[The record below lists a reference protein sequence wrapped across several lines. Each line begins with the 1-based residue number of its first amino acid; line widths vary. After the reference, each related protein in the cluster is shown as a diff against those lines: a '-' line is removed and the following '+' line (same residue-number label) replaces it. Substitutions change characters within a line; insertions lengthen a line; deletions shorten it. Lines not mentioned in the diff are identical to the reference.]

1 MSLPISGVCFVVQLD
16 SRHAPVGRRKIQRA
30 LLNPVLH
37 RCVESR
43 LHHPPC
49 GADNAA
55 RRPRGRTQP
64 PFIVSVAALLPPVY
78 ESVQL
83 PDSVRI
89 RYIQEAPYLNDH
101 RFHGCLGLCAFQLA
115 KGAACSCLR
124 SCNPTSQFSP
134 ASWSAPLLTPCR
146 FWARARTGSAEAGV
160 QLQQRGARLL
170 SSGTGAQ
177 PGRRSVCSLPSTG
190 CPSDP
195 RRYTTQRL
203 NSMSVSRY

>member
-1 MSLPISGVCFVVQLD
+1 MTVSLPISGVCFVVQLD

-115 KGAACSCLR
+115 KGAACSCLQ
-124 SCNPTSQFSP
+124 SYESVQPCIMVCS
-134 ASWSAPLLTPCR
+134 TPDALQILG
-146 FWARARTGSAEAGV
+146 ARAYWV
-160 QLQQRGARLL
+160 
-170 SSGTGAQ
+170 SG
-177 PGRRSVCSLPSTG
+177 GRRTTTAK
-190 CPSDP
+190 
-195 RRYTTQRL
+195 RRTIT
-203 NSMSVSRY
+203 